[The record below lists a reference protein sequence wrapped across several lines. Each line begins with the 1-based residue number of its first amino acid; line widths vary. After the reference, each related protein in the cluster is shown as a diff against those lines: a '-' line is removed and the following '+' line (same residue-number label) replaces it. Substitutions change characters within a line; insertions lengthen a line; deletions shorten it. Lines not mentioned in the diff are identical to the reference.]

1 MLQPGKF
8 WRDVCEHIERP
19 DLIDDLRFADNASIM
34 ENTVAAVEILW
45 EVIGSRTLAEWTKRF
60 ATLSGPWAPVQDSLQ
75 VGADDQV
82 RANDY
87 IIDVGDIELVS
98 SPVQF
103 DVTKN
108 ESTAAP
114 GLPSTPMRSWRS
126 WASTGTAS
134 SNSKVAGADVAASR
148 WLRPGVE
155 RSPDPS

>member
-1 MLQPGKF
+1 M
-8 WRDVCEHIERP
+8 
-19 DLIDDLRFADNASIM
+19 
-34 ENTVAAVEILW
+34 
-45 EVIGSRTLAEWTKRF
+45 IGSRTLAEWTKRF

-108 ESTAAP
+108 EFAAAP
-114 GLPSTPMRSWRS
+114 ALPNTPMRSWRS
-126 WASTGTAS
+126 WVFDWDRIVEF
-134 SNSKVAGADVAASR
+134 KVAG
-148 WLRPGVE
+148 L
-155 RSPDPS
+155 